1 MMLSA
6 EFVRHDRNF
15 SSDPEARTLATR
27 GFLHSLCRWFRAGIE
42 RIIFD
47 PRNAGHPLQEY
58 ARIIGDA
65 FDSIEER
72 ISRPVPPCKT
82 DSRASHIS
90 LRMSAIQWIIGL
102 ILAYAAHET
111 RPAEQP
117 DVMHSI
123 SAMPVSDAAADDSDL
138 PSPVTDGIENI
149 MRRLRTIN
157 QLERFL
163 RKFTRY
169 QSVSSPKEF
178 ADTFRRNPEEF
189 LRAGGGPCNNYDE
202 FVSEWAARR
211 GVKTYIVVLQPHD
224 LADAPRHQWH
234 QVSVICCRRNRAYI
248 IFDNG
253 HPHACFGNL
262 ADCVAD
268 LHPTMKV
275 FRQVAWHRSM
285 PSFIGRLSMHFHE
298 HIPEEDMLEFPGLLP
313 ESEARRIAT

>member
-15 SSDPEARTLATR
+15 SSDLEARTLAAG
-27 GFLHSLCRWFRAGIE
+27 GFLHSLRRRFRSGIE

-65 FDSIEER
+65 FDSIGER
-72 ISRPVPPCKT
+72 LSRSTPALRAG
-82 DSRASHIS
+82 SRASHVS
-90 LRMSAIQWIIGL
+90 LRMSVIQWIIGF

-117 DVMHSI
+117 ASMHDI
-123 SAMPVSDAAADDSDL
+123 SAAPAVDAAANDSDL
-138 PSPVTDGIENI
+138 PSPDDGIENI
-149 MRRLRTIN
+149 MRRLRTID
-157 QLERFL
+157 QLARFL

-178 ADTFRRNPEEF
+178 ADTFRRSPEEF

-211 GVKTYIVVLQPHD
+211 GVRTYIAVLQPRG
-224 LADAPRHQWH
+224 LADAPGHHWH
-234 QVSVICCRRNRAYI
+234 QVSVICCRRNKAYI

-253 HPHACFGNL
+253 HPQVCFGNL
-262 ADCVAD
+262 ADCIAD
-268 LHPTMKV
+268 LYPKMRV

-285 PSFIGRLSMHFHE
+285 PSLVGRFSMHFHE
-298 HIPEEDMLEFPGLLP
+298 HIHEEDMLEFPGLLP
-313 ESEARRIAT
+313 DEDAHRIAA